1 VFGVDLMVDTPHENV
16 YLVKGDTVLRKKGS
30 RILLTLSFNE
40 NEVNRD
46 DD

>member
-1 VFGVDLMVDTPHENV
+1 MVDTLDENV
-16 YLVKGDTVLRKKGS
+16 YLVEGDTVLQKKGS